1 MVSQRFAPN
10 NRSFTCLLKEIDEEE
25 EKNVVG
31 SIPGGSRLNRDFG
44 HTKKMAELM
53 ETSEDGPLPRHS
65 GLESS
70 TARVDDRKSRNLHQ
84 GSNLLK
90 PT

>member
-1 MVSQRFAPN
+1 MVGQRFAPN

-25 EKNVVG
+25 EKNIVG

-65 GLESS
+65 GLES
-70 TARVDDRKSRNLHQ
+70 TARADERKSRNLHQ